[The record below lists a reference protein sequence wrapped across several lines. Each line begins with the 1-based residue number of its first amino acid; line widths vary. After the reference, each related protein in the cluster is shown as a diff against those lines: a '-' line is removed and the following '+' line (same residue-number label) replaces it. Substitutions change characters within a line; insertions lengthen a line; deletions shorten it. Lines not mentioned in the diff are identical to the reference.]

1 MMMSYK
7 DLIFSLKEHGILI
20 SCDDLDISFNYL
32 SYNSND
38 VKDGTLFVCKGNN
51 FKRDYLVSA
60 LENGACCYV
69 SEEDFGVS
77 IPCILVND
85 VRKALAIC
93 SSIMYPDNLIKIGI
107 TGTKGKTTTNYF
119 LHNILCNHLGYKPG
133 IFATHY
139 YYSGKSEGES
149 HLTTPESLELHKYLN
164 EMSEMGLK
172 YVSMEVSSQAE
183 FHDRVYGMNFDIGAF
198 LNISPDHISLLEHKD
213 FEDYFSCKLNFLKKC
228 KKVVVYKH
236 TDHYDDVINSCSS
249 YVTFGFKD
257 SDYVIK
263 NISNDGRISFE
274 LCSSSGSEVYEINMA
289 GRFNVIN
296 ASAAI
301 VIAKEFGVSYDN
313 ICKGLLETTISGRM
327 NVVFGRCPIIIDYA
341 HNELSARALYESL
354 KDDYPGKRIKVVFG
368 CPGDKGFNRRRDMG
382 LLAGEYAD
390 YVYLTS
396 EDPGHSKVSDICDD
410 IIKYIKK
417 YHSNYEVIE
426 DRESAIR
433 KAILESS
440 SDDVLAI
447 LGKGDENY
455 QMVDGKWVNYDTD
468 IVIVNR
474 ELAKIK
480 E

>member
-7 DLIFSLKEHGILI
+7 DLIGALI
-20 SCDDLDISFNYL
+20 RNNLLVSCDDLDISFSYL
-32 SYNSND
+32 SYDSND
-38 VKDGTLFVCKGNN
+38 VKENTLFVCKGNN
-51 FKRDYLVSA
+51 FKKEYVCSSVSK
-60 LENGACCYV
+60 GAICYV
-69 SEEDFGVS
+69 SEVCYDID

-85 VRKALAIC
+85 VRRALSIC
-93 SSIMYPDNLIKIGI
+93 SSIMYPDNLFKIGI

-139 YYSGKSEGES
+139 FYSGKCEGEN

-164 EMSEMGLK
+164 EMSMMNLG

-183 FHDRVYGMNFDIGAF
+183 LYERVYGMSFDIGAF
-198 LNISPDHISLLEHKD
+198 LNISLDHISSLEHKD

-236 TDHYDDVINSCSS
+236 TDYFDRVIDSCKS
-249 YVTFGFKD
+249 YVTFGFRD
-257 SDYVIK
+257 SDYVIR
-263 NISNDGRISFE
+263 NVSNDGRISFE
-274 LCSSSGSEVYEINMA
+274 LCYSSCSEVYYISMA

-296 ASAAI
+296 ACAAI
-301 VIAKEFGVSYDN
+301 VIAKEIGVSYDN
-313 ICKGLLETTISGRM
+313 ICKGLLETSVSGRM
-327 NVVFGRCPIIIDYA
+327 NVVFGRCPIVIDYA

-354 KDDYPGKRIKVVFG
+354 KEDYPGKRIKVVFG

-396 EDPGHSKVSDICDD
+396 EDPGNSKVSDICDD
-410 IIKYIKK
+410 IIKYISKF
-417 YHSNYEVIE
+417 HNNYEVIE

-440 SDDVLAI
+440 GDDVLAI
-447 LGKGDENY
+447 LGKGDESY
-455 QMVDGKWVNYDTD
+455 QIVGDKWISYDTD

-474 ELAKIK
+474 EVSKIK